1 MDKTVSIMEKDNR
14 LEQICEQIVRLANA
28 NFTQPGEIS
37 EKGDDFDSI
46 IIGLNLLGEELES
59 YIVQLKESQQKNKN
73 TLLQLTEVQKI
84 SHIGSWEWD
93 VFNNKI
99 TWTEE
104 LYRIYGRDLET
115 FKSDFENFLLCIHAE
130 ERDYVNNIIQKAFQ
144 EKTAFSFSIYSARYH
159 RGVS

>member
-84 SHIGSWEWD
+84 SHIGS
-93 VFNNKI
+93 
-99 TWTEE
+99 
-104 LYRIYGRDLET
+104 
-115 FKSDFENFLLCIHAE
+115 
-130 ERDYVNNIIQKAFQ
+130 
-144 EKTAFSFSIYSARYH
+144 
-159 RGVS
+159 